1 MCTKLCHY
9 LMAELGE
16 EFLSTCT
23 YQSRI
28 WLKFIDDTFLILN
41 HPRLSLESFI
51 EKLNQFHPTIKF
63 TKESSDYGLPY
74 KKEDKLKTRVYQK
87 PTNNKHYLLYTSCHP
102 KQHKDGIPYGLLVRA
117 KRICTK
123 NNVFLLEARKHHKDP
138 NNKKSILK
146 KKT

>member
-1 MCTKLCHY
+1 
-9 LMAELGE
+9 MAELGE

-23 YQSRI
+23 YKSRI
-28 WLKFIDDTFLILN
+28 WLKFIDDTFLIWN

-74 KKEDKLKTRVYQK
+74 KEEDQLKTRVYQK

-102 KQHKDGIPYGLLVRA
+102 KQHKDAIPYGLLVRA

-123 NNVFLLEARKHHKDP
+123 NNVFLLEARNITRTPITRKYP
-138 NNKKSILK
+138 EKKP
-146 KKT
+146 